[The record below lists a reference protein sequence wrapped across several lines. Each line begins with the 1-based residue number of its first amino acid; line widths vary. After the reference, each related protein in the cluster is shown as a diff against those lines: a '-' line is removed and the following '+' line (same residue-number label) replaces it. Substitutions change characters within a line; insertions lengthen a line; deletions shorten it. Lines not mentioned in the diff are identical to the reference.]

1 LLPVALPVVAALAAC
16 GSTAVPAGELEKTVS
31 AKLKAQVG
39 VTPKK
44 VECPDTGLDATVGAT
59 TTCVLTAPNGDQ
71 VDVALTATKVDGS
84 NVNFDFKVGTDVKKA
99 SK

>member
-1 LLPVALPVVAALAAC
+1 VALTLAAC
-16 GSTAVPAGELEKTVS
+16 GTGAVPADELEKTVTT
-31 AKLKAQVG
+31 KLKAQVG
-39 VTPKK
+39 VAPKK
-44 VECPDTGLDATVGAT
+44 VDCPDEGLEAKVGAK

-99 SK
+99 AE